1 VELFPRQRIPGLMQ
15 LGSELRNSMYSPLSA
30 MTSPAALGSC
40 CSDLTAM
47 IDGILEV
54 QARIN
59 AFVLKLLL
67 SRVFYHSDKEGNR
80 DPCQQGFQEVPS
92 FTLTAFLTHNNL
104 CNIIK

>member
-1 VELFPRQRIPGLMQ
+1 MH
-15 LGSELRNSMYSPLSA
+15 SPLSA

-47 IDGILEV
+47 MIDGILEV

-59 AFVLKLLL
+59 AFVLKWLV
-67 SRVFYHSDKEGNR
+67 SRVFYHSDKERNR
-80 DPCQQGFQEVPS
+80 DPRQQGFQEVPS